1 MKKKRLLVRSA
12 LAVMAVA
19 AVIAAVTG
27 STSSAS
33 PVGDHYVDNLG
44 TGVTAEGF
52 SNGNS
57 NSDCSTTTFLA
68 GNYDLWH
75 FVVNQADGTGNLSW
89 NTTLSVWSAPSTV
102 NVTDVTTQYG
112 SYQPGPSTRH
122 LWIATTPPGA
132 TLMTAYLDYTG
143 GPTGNEVLSHTCS
156 RTVAD
161 TPTIEVDPEIAYDM
175 TWDWDFDKS
184 AEWEI
189 DPMGGYDLYYGIEAM
204 RSDVRRILPGTL
216 HVSDHILVDPPTTVL
231 TSLAVSFTQGTY
243 TQACSADLVELSYD
257 CTLDVTKVQIDPTTG
272 RPTGTATVSAV
283 AGYPGGTL
291 TDSTDLDFDDGSPGH
306 VYAATA
312 TIIDDYATPSD
323 ESDDLSTTD
332 DYLSY
337 DIDWYPTGDECVE
350 RTNTATL
357 AIDDKPTGMV
367 DPFDVVTIRWCP
379 PLPGRTIG
387 YWGNKMG
394 APQVVDNIADL
405 KAAYPDALSV
415 VPMFGSWN
423 EVRPFFRSANC
434 RGDCQSMFQ
443 AQFLATAM
451 NALDADFADQ
461 GVMVMGECMSVADL
475 LDDADAGADMGD
487 KAWYSEWKSVFD
499 DINNSE
505 QTSCLSIID

>member
-52 SNGNS
+52 SDENS
-57 NSDCSTTTFLA
+57 DSDCSTTTFME

-75 FVVNQADGTGNLSW
+75 FVVNQVEGAGNLSW
-89 NTTLSVWSAPSTV
+89 NSALSVWSSPSSV
-102 NVTDVTTQYG
+102 NVTDVTTEYG

-132 TLMTAYLDYTG
+132 TLVTAYLNYTG
-143 GPTGNEVLSHTCS
+143 TAGNEVLSHTCARS
-156 RTVAD
+156 LVE
-161 TPTIEVDPEIAYDM
+161 TPTIEVDPEVAYDM
-175 TWDWDFDKS
+175 TWDWAIDKS
-184 AEWEI
+184 AEYEI
-189 DPMGGYDLYYGIEAM
+189 DPMGGYNVYYGIEAM
-204 RSDVRRILPGTL
+204 RSEVRRILPGTL

-231 TSLAVSFTQGTY
+231 TSLAVTFTQGTY
-243 TQACSADLVELSYD
+243 SQPCAVDLAELSYD

-283 AGYPGGTL
+283 AGYSGGTL
-291 TDSTDLDFDDGSPGH
+291 TDSTGLDFDDFEPGH

-337 DIDWYPTGDECVE
+337 DIDWYPAGSECVE
-350 RTNTATL
+350 RTNTALL

-367 DPFDVVTIRWCP
+367 DPFDAVTIRWCP
-379 PLPGRTIG
+379 PLPGLTMG

-394 APQVVDNIADL
+394 APQVIANIGYL
-405 KAAYPDALSV
+405 KLAYPGALAGV
-415 VPMFGSWN
+415 QTFTTN
-423 EVRPFFRSANC
+423 NQVRNFFRDANC
-434 RGDCQSMFQ
+434 SDTCKSMFQ
-443 AQFLATAM
+443 AQFLAMAM
-451 NALDADFADQ
+451 NSLDNDFADQ
-461 GVMVMGECMSVADL
+461 GVMVMGDCISVADL
-475 LDDADAGADMGD
+475 LDEANDGAVGAS
-487 KAWYSEWKSVFD
+487 KAWYSTWASIFD